1 MNSNSSPGPIS
12 VRSDEL
18 MNLSLIKLPTKLQH
32 RESASQQSAVPAGK
46 CHTGDTPYFLSQR
59 RIELAAYGS
68 TARTTWYYAST
79 RRTTD

>member
-12 VRSDEL
+12 VTSGEL
-18 MNLSLIKLPTKLQH
+18 KNLSLTKLPTKLQH

-68 TARTTWYYAST
+68 TARTTWYYA
-79 RRTTD
+79 RLRGTTN